1 MLNLKLSLI
10 ESISQARTAHLKKQK
25 LPQQMQRR
33 TWVQRVPPSK
43 AAAWDEGPRLIP
55 LHEMKRDESILGK
68 TDAYYIGLADK
79 VLRERHR

>member
-1 MLNLKLSLI
+1 
-10 ESISQARTAHLKKQK
+10 
-25 LPQQMQRR
+25 MQRR
-33 TWVQRVPPSK
+33 KWVQRIPPSK